1 MGSNRWDRATMLTLH
16 MRHRRGERETTVLTK
31 RGYNRLNGSLAI
43 WTEQIARTVTAYAVA
58 GKKQIEQAIEIV
70 YHLQVFLL
78 PPRLF
83 IHREHDY
90 TRFYAVQS
98 ISRDRMSF
106 LGEGFFREV
115 KERSFECSSGSS
127 SDLSFRRTVVRS

>member
-1 MGSNRWDRATMLTLH
+1 MLTLH
-16 MRHRRGERETTVLTK
+16 MMHRRGERETTVLTK

-43 WTEQIARTVTAYAVA
+43 RTEQIARTVTAYAVA

-70 YHLQVFLL
+70 VMVMYNSQAFLL
-78 PPRLF
+78 PPHLF

-98 ISRDRMSF
+98 ISRGRMSF

-115 KERSFECSSGSS
+115 EERSSECLPGIFEGSLLPLKK
-127 SDLSFRRTVVRS
+127 LSTLEVIY